1 MKTTLYILLYSLL
14 FLLTT
19 NYSSSQISILKAD
32 ADSLVL
38 VGSDYIY
45 NVQFDSARTTF
56 EELIKRYPKHPA
68 GYFLDAMIDWWRIT
82 IHRNNQAFEDEFLK
96 NINKV
101 LKVCNKILDENPK
114 DITALF
120 FKGGALGYRG
130 RYYAINENWFDAA
143 SDGKE
148 AFDIMQTCHKEAP
161 GNHDIMLGSGIYNYF
176 AAVLPEEFP
185 LAKPFL
191 TFLPPADRKIGLY
204 QLKAAALD
212 SRYSKVEAMVVLL
225 QAYYSFEKDYRIAH
239 YWSEILFRKYP
250 NNPYFHRYYA
260 RCLNKT
266 GNWDSLE
273 VEWRELVKR
282 SISRMEGYNNLTALE
297 GLYYIGLAVQRK
309 GKHEDAITY
318 FLKTIEVA
326 DFIGDLENGYK
337 LSALYKLAYSY
348 ERTNNIKK
356 AKEYYKKCLE
366 YKDYNDSHNS
376 AKEKLKQLK

>member
-1 MKTTLYILLYSLL
+1 MYED
-14 FLLTT
+14 
-19 NYSSSQISILKAD
+19 AD
-32 ADSLVL
+32 ALVL
-38 VGSDYIY
+38 KGSDYIY
-45 NVQFDSARTTF
+45 NVQFDSARATF
-56 EELIKRYPKHPA
+56 EELIRLYPKHPS

-101 LKVCNKILDENPK
+101 LKVCDKLLKENPK
-114 DITALF
+114 DLTALF

-148 AFDIMQTCHKEAP
+148 AFDIMQTCYKEAP

-176 AAVLPEEFP
+176 AAVFPEQYP
-185 LAKPFL
+185 MAKPLL
-191 TFLPPADRKIGLY
+191 TFLPPADKKIGLY
-204 QLKAAALD
+204 QLKAAALN

-225 QAYYSFEKDYRIAH
+225 QAYYSFEKDYKLAY

-260 RCLNKT
+260 RCLNKM

-273 VEWRELVKR
+273 VEWREIVKR
-282 SISRMEGYNNLTALE
+282 SIARMEGYNNLTALE
-297 GLYYIGLAVQRK
+297 GLYYVGLSLQRK
-309 GKHEDAITY
+309 GKHNDAIKY

-326 DFIGDLENGYK
+326 DYIEDFESGYK

-348 ERTNNIKK
+348 ERTNDIKN
-356 AKEYYKKCLE
+356 AKLYYNKCLE
-366 YKDYNDSHNS
+366 YKDYNDSHEN
-376 AKEKLKQLK
+376 AKARLKNLK